1 MPCLLLI
8 QSEEISRIDGCQIKI
23 NAVEKNSV
31 SGCLLPL
38 KISEKQAADEY
49 QFNSD
54 FYKEPFNL
62 AVLIDGEEIN
72 YCDLRNTIKITQAV
86 NSSRIAELSIKAD
99 CGVLNFYKYA
109 SKKIDII
116 YSSKSDTRTLYSGIV
131 ITQKLDKANNVFNL
145 TASDE
150 KINKIDNLPQSTIES
165 IGYFC
170 RDLFNDELTKKD
182 EFAKRI
188 ESIPADYYFDN
199 KGHFIL
205 TEWQPKTTPDIIFDS
220 VNNMCDI
227 LSLNFG
233 VANINEIVNKV
244 DIKFNYN
251 YYRFIQRDITA
262 RYAPMYGSMG
272 SFSPEFVRIVK
283 TYGVVPVPRI
293 DTVLNTING
302 AGWTVGKFYYEH
314 IGDLSSGVLGGISIP
329 NRESYVMYA
338 AWVFSKR
345 WCQNVQEE
353 YTITI
358 KNDKSIAFFNEKKEE
373 ISFNLRQPEN
383 EIEEL
388 KSDWQ
393 DYPCYF
399 SPPLGGVWQNNDYIM
414 PQNINNQIRYA
425 DAIQY
430 ALNVA
435 KTKIYYS
442 HFNNEL
448 SVELVFNKD
457 IELKH
462 TIGINNIEFSGNAK
476 VLSIEHNFDLSKKY
490 ATTKVKA
497 NWFKGFDGGNI
508 RQPERVVLPVVSQ
521 PQGVLTFGN
530 SWYKK
535 YSRNTMAWGG
545 LGVNLEKDYCLSK
558 NGYDNQYGYILEEFI
573 ANDIYAAASQG
584 VLSPVKFAIK
594 TPDIEKEMT
603 DGLTFKKEIEQ
614 DLSIPNT
621 PVFAYRVC
629 E

>member
-1 MPCLLLI
+1 MKGVKMPCFILI
-8 QSEEISRIDGCQIKI
+8 QCEEISRIVGCQVKI

-38 KISEKQAADEY
+38 RISEKQAEEY
-49 QFNSD
+49 QFNLD
-54 FYKEPFNL
+54 LYKKPFNI
-62 AVLIDGEEIN
+62 AVLIDGKEIN
-72 YCDLRNTIKITQAV
+72 ICDLRNTIKITQAV
-86 NSSRIAELSIKAD
+86 NSSRIAELAIAAD
-99 CGVLNFYKYA
+99 CGLLDFYKYA
-109 SKKIDII
+109 SKKLDII

-131 ITQKLDKANNVFNL
+131 ITQKLDKSSNVFNL

-150 KINKIDNLPQSTIES
+150 KLNKIDNLQQSTIEN

-170 RDLFNDELTKKD
+170 RDLFNEELTKKD
-182 EFAKRI
+182 EFSKRI

-199 KGHFIL
+199 DGNFIL
-205 TEWQPKTTPDIIFDS
+205 TPWQPKTTADIVLDS
-220 VNNMCDI
+220 VNNKCDI
-227 LSLNFG
+227 LSLNFS
-233 VANINEIVNKV
+233 VANINEIVNKIE
-244 DIKFNYN
+244 IKFNYN
-251 YYRFIQRDITA
+251 YYRFIQRDLIA

-272 SFSPEFVRIVK
+272 SFSPEFVRIVT

-314 IGDLSSGVLGGISIP
+314 IGDLSSGVLGGISILD
-329 NRESYVMYA
+329 RESYVMYA
-338 AWVFSKR
+338 DWTISKR
-345 WCQNVQEE
+345 WVQNVQEE
-353 YTITI
+353 YNITI
-358 KNDKSIAFFNEKKEE
+358 KNDESIAFFNEKKEE

-383 EIEEL
+383 EEL
-388 KSDWQ
+388 KSDWI

-399 SPPLGGVWQNNDYIM
+399 APPSGSVRVNSDWIQPESDIDR
-414 PQNINNQIRYA
+414 QRYA
-425 DAIQY
+425 VAIQY

-448 SVELVFNKD
+448 QAEVVFNKD
-457 IELKH
+457 IELQH
-462 TIGINNIEFSGNAK
+462 TIGINNVEFSGNAK

-490 ATTKVKA
+490 ATTKIKA
-497 NWFKGFDGGNI
+497 NWFKGFVGDNI

-521 PQGVLTFGN
+521 PQGVITFRN

-535 YSRNTMAWGG
+535 YSSNLPTMSLGG
-545 LGVNLEKDYCLSK
+545 GGLEKDYCVEK
-558 NGYDNQYGYILEEFI
+558 NGYDNQYGYILEENI
-573 ANDIYAAASQG
+573 ANANATIG
-584 VLSPVKFAIK
+584 RVSPVKFAIK

-603 DGLTFKKEIEQ
+603 DGLTATKEIEQ

-621 PVFAYRVC
+621 PVYAYRVC

>member
-8 QSEEISRIDGCQIKI
+8 KCEEISRINGCQFTI
-23 NAVEKNSV
+23 NAAEKNSV
-31 SGCLLPL
+31 SGCFLPL
-38 KISEKQAADEY
+38 RISEKQAAEEY

-62 AVLIDGEEIN
+62 AVLVDGEEIN
-72 YCDLRNTIKITQAV
+72 YCDLRNTIKITQSV
-86 NSSRIAELSIKAD
+86 NSSRIAELSINAD
-99 CGVLNFYKYA
+99 CGLLDFYKYS

-116 YSSKSDTRTLYSGIV
+116 YSSKNDTRTIYSGIV
-131 ITQKLDKANNVFNL
+131 ITQKLDKSNNVFNL

-150 KINKIDNLPQSTIES
+150 KLNKIDNLPQSVIDN

-170 RDLFNDELTKKD
+170 RDLFNEELTKKD
-182 EFAKRI
+182 EFYKRI
-188 ESIPADYYFDN
+188 DSIPADYYFDN
-199 KGHFIL
+199 NGNFIL
-205 TEWQPKTTPDIIFDS
+205 SPWQPKNTPDIIFDS
-220 VNNMCDI
+220 VNNKCDI

-233 VANINEIVNKV
+233 VANVNDIVNKI

-251 YYRFIQRDITA
+251 YYRFIQRDIQTA
-262 RYAPMYGSMG
+262 YSPNYGGGS

-283 TYGVVPVPRI
+283 TYGLVPVPLA
-293 DTVLNTING
+293 DTVLSTAQG
-302 AGWTVGKFYYEH
+302 AGWVVGNFGWQG
-314 IGDLSSGVLGGISIP
+314 IGDLSSGVLGGISIS
-329 NRESYVMYA
+329 NGGSYAMSA
-338 AWVFSKR
+338 NWIISKR
-345 WCQNVQEE
+345 WVQNVQEE
-353 YTITI
+353 YSITI

-383 EIEEL
+383 EEL

-399 SPPLGGVWQNNDYIM
+399 APPSGSVRVNADWILPDSDIDRQ
-414 PQNINNQIRYA
+414 RYA
-425 DAIQY
+425 VAMQY

-448 SVELVFNKD
+448 QAEIVFNKN

-462 TIGINNIEFSGNAK
+462 TIGINNVEFSGNAK
-476 VLSIEHNFDLSKKY
+476 VLSIEHTFDLSKKY
-490 ATTKVKA
+490 AITKVKA

-521 PQGVLTFGN
+521 PQSAIIYRNKIVREYAYNTGQAWSVSDGVIQ
-530 SWYKK
+530 
-535 YSRNTMAWGG
+535 
-545 LGVNLEKDYCLSK
+545 KDYCLEK
-558 NGYDNQYGYILEEFI
+558 NGLDGKYGYILQETI
-573 ANDIYAAASQG
+573 ANPNATIG
-584 VLSPVKFAIK
+584 RLTPVKFAVK
-594 TPDIEKEMT
+594 TPEIEKEMT
-603 DGLTFKKEIEQ
+603 DGLTARKEIEQ

-621 PVFAYRVC
+621 PVYAYRVC

>member
-8 QSEEISRIDGCQIKI
+8 QCEEISRIYGCQFTI
-23 NAVEKNSV
+23 NAEEKNSV
-31 SGCLLPL
+31 SGCRLPL
-38 KISEKQAADEY
+38 RIIEKQASKEY

-86 NSSRIAELSIKAD
+86 NSSRIAELAISAD
-99 CGVLNFYKYA
+99 CGLLDFYKYA

-150 KINKIDNLPQSTIES
+150 KLNKIDNLPQTVIDN

-199 KGHFIL
+199 NGNLIL
-205 TEWQPKTTPDIIFDS
+205 TPWKPKETADIIFDS
-220 VNNMCDI
+220 VNNKCDI
-227 LSLNFG
+227 LSLTFG

-262 RYAPMYGSMG
+262 RYAPMYGSLG

-314 IGDLSSGVLGGISIP
+314 IGDLSSGVLGGIII
-329 NRESYVMYA
+329 NDRESYVMYA
-338 AWVFSKR
+338 DWTISKR
-345 WCQNVQEE
+345 WVQNVQEE
-353 YTITI
+353 YSITI
-358 KNDKSIAFFNEKKEE
+358 KNAESIAFFNEKKEE

-383 EIEEL
+383 DEL
-388 KSDWQ
+388 KSDWT

-399 SPPLGGVWQNNDYIM
+399 APPRGSVMVNSDWIRPESDIDRQ
-414 PQNINNQIRYA
+414 RYA
-425 DAIQY
+425 MAMQY

-448 SVELVFNKD
+448 QVEIVFNKD
-457 IELKH
+457 IELQH

-476 VLSIEHNFDLSKKY
+476 VLSIEHNFDLSKKR

-521 PQGVLTFGN
+521 PQGVITFGN

-535 YSRNTMAWGG
+535 YSRNTAVFGVGG
-545 LGVNLEKDYCLSK
+545 NLEKDYCVEK

-603 DGLTFKKEIEQ
+603 DGLTATKEIEQ

-621 PVFAYRVC
+621 PVYAYRVC

>member
-8 QSEEISRIDGCQIKI
+8 QCEEISRIGGCQVKI
-23 NAVEKNSV
+23 NAIEKNSV

-38 KISEKQAADEY
+38 RISEKQATKEY

-54 FYKEPFNL
+54 FYKEKFNI

-86 NSSRIAELSIKAD
+86 NSSRIAELAIVAD
-99 CGVLNFYKYA
+99 CGVLDFYKYA
-109 SKKIDII
+109 SKTIQII
-116 YSSKSDTRTLYSGIV
+116 YSSDNSTQTIYSGIV
-131 ITQKLDKANNVFNL
+131 ITQKLDKASNVFNL

-150 KINKIDNLPQSTIES
+150 KINKIENLPQSTIEN

-199 KGHFIL
+199 NGNFIL
-205 TEWQPKTTPDIIFDS
+205 TAWQPKTTPDIIFDS
-220 VNNMCDI
+220 VNNKCDI

-233 VANINEIVNKV
+233 VANINEIVNK
-244 DIKFNYN
+244 IELKFNYN
-251 YYRFIQRDITA
+251 YYRLIQRDIQAAYT
-262 RYAPMYGSMG
+262 PGYGGGS
-272 SFSPEFVRIVK
+272 SFSPEFVRLVK
-283 TYGVVPVPRI
+283 TYGVVPVPLAE
-293 DTVLNTING
+293 TVLSTAQG
-302 AGWTVGKFYYEH
+302 AGWVVGNFSWQG
-314 IGDLSSGVLGGISIP
+314 IGDLSSGVLGGISIR
-329 NRESYVMYA
+329 NGAAYA
-338 AWVFSKR
+338 MSAVWTISKR
-345 WCQNVQEE
+345 WVQNVQEE
-353 YTITI
+353 YKITI
-358 KNDKSIAFFNEKKEE
+358 KNNESIAFFNEKKEE

-383 EIEEL
+383 EEL
-388 KSDWQ
+388 KSDWT

-399 SPPLGGVWQNNDYIM
+399 APPSGSVRVNSDWIRPESDIDRQ
-414 PQNINNQIRYA
+414 RYA
-425 DAIQY
+425 VSMQY

-448 SVELVFNKD
+448 KLELVFNKD
-457 IELKH
+457 IELQH

-497 NWFKGFDGGNI
+497 NWFKGFNGGNI
-508 RQPERVVLPVVSQ
+508 RQPERVILPVVSQ
-521 PQGVLTFGN
+521 PQSAIRYGN
-530 SWYKK
+530 SIIREYAYNTGQMSFMDGTIQKTK
-535 YSRNTMAWGG
+535 Y
-545 LGVNLEKDYCLSK
+545 YCIEK
-558 NGYDNQYGYILEEFI
+558 NGLDNQYGYILQETM
-573 ANDIYAAASQG
+573 ANPNATIG
-584 VLSPVKFAIK
+584 RVSPVKFAVK
-594 TPDIEKEMT
+594 TAEIEKKMT
-603 DGLTFKKEIEQ
+603 DGLTATKEIEQ

>member
-1 MPCLLLI
+1 MPCLILI
-8 QSEEISRIDGCQIKI
+8 QNEEISRIDGCQFTI
-23 NAVEKNSV
+23 NAAEKNSL

-38 KISEKQAADEY
+38 RIIEKQAIKEY

-54 FYKEPFNL
+54 FHKEKFNI
-62 AVLIDGEEIN
+62 AVIIDGKEIDFCN
-72 YCDLRNTIKITQAV
+72 LRNEIKITNAV
-86 NSSRIAELSIKAD
+86 NSSRIAELSIAAD
-99 CGVLNFYKYA
+99 CGVLDFYKYA

-150 KINKIDNLPQSTIES
+150 KLNKIDNLPQTVIDN

-170 RDLFNDELTKKD
+170 RDLFNEELTKKD
-182 EFAKRI
+182 EFSKRI

-199 KGHFIL
+199 NGNFIL
-205 TEWQPKTTPDIIFDS
+205 TAWQPKAIPDIIFDS
-220 VNNMCDI
+220 VNNKCDI

-233 VANINEIVNKV
+233 VANVNEIVNKV

-293 DTVLNTING
+293 DTVLNTINR

-329 NRESYVMYA
+329 DRESYVMYA
-338 AWVFSKR
+338 DWTISKR
-345 WCQNVQEE
+345 WVQNVQEE
-353 YTITI
+353 YSITI
-358 KNDKSIAFFNEKKEE
+358 KNAESIAFFNEKKEE

-383 EIEEL
+383 EEL

-399 SPPLGGVWQNNDYIM
+399 APPSGSVRVNSDWIRPESDIDRQ
-414 PQNINNQIRYA
+414 RYA
-425 DAIQY
+425 VAMQY

-448 SVELVFNKD
+448 QAEIVFNKN
-457 IELKH
+457 IELQH
-462 TIGINNIEFSGNAK
+462 TIGINNVEFSVNAK
-476 VLSIEHNFDLSKKY
+476 VLSIEHTFDLSKKY

-521 PQGVLTFGN
+521 PQGVITFGN

-535 YSRNTMAWGG
+535 YSRNTAAVGILGG
-545 LGVNLEKDYCLSK
+545 GNLEKDYCVEK
-558 NGYDNQYGYILEEFI
+558 NGYDNQYGYVLEEFI
-573 ANDIYAAASQG
+573 TNDIYAAASQG

-594 TPDIEKEMT
+594 TPEIEKEMT
-603 DGLTFKKEIEQ
+603 DGLTARKEIEQ

-621 PVFAYRVC
+621 PVYAYHVC
-629 E
+629 D